1 MLFDS
6 VLCYLISLCG
16 IRYCVFQTN
25 SYSALVRTRTG
36 TGTRMSFE
44 IEELRAEPNAYKVAD
59 ELINFC

>member
-36 TGTRMSFE
+36 TRMSFE